1 MEETRV
7 SKYQEY
13 RASINKEGAKSFRAP
28 KNTKEV
34 STEMGLFLKMQKQKR
49 VENILIIATICVII
63 LLLVIFGLK
72 LF

>member
-1 MEETRV
+1 MKETRV
-7 SKYQEY
+7 SKYQQY
-13 RASINKEGAKSFRAP
+13 RKSISKKGSKGFFAP
-28 KNTKEV
+28 STTEEV
-34 STEMGLFLKMQKQKR
+34 SIEMGLFLKMQKQKR